1 MRYNDL
7 MDAPYLTA
15 ILADDEPAI
24 TEGLSSLP
32 VWEELGISVIGTADS
47 GKAALEKIT
56 SLRPDFAIMDI
67 MMPGMT
73 GLDVLERLEEA
84 ASDTDIIILSGYGNF
99 EYARKALKFQAK
111 AYLLKPVDA
120 AELRETLL
128 SLMKRR
134 IQEDAGEAL
143 RVSRTTLNDLADG
156 KLIDTATVTRMLTSG
171 AKGLSDGNCF
181 AMIFSF
187 PSNMKE
193 GTLTS
198 LETATEGIKRILWNK
213 DQKTIRAIFSISERT
228 PFEIAEAC
236 LKALSDK
243 DQTLPR
249 IAIGNTVNSLGAI
262 ATSFSRASM
271 ALSYQLYDE
280 NGRIF
285 TSDIIASTP
294 PAYKPADRDI
304 EPLKEYILA
313 NDREGIREY
322 CENFIK
328 TLLGNT
334 LPPPNYV
341 YSITNWLIRE
351 AGNRLSPLIDTALLI
366 PEAPDITK
374 YRTIPALEDG
384 LVSLFERL
392 ASYIAAVYGKDA
404 ESRLTRKEEDDDEII
419 QKMIRYIDEHTE
431 EQVRLEDIASL
442 VNLSPSYAA
451 IYFRKKTGTTLR
463 EFMLQRK
470 MEDARK
476 KLLERDASVTD
487 IAYNLGY
494 HDYRSFSR
502 AFKNI
507 TGITPSEFQELHA
520 K

>member
-1 MRYNDL
+1 MRYNVS

-32 VWEELGISVIGTADS
+32 VWKELGINVIATASS
-47 GKAALEKIT
+47 GKEALQKIV

-67 MMPGMT
+67 MMTGMT
-73 GLDVLERLEEA
+73 GLDVLENLEA
-84 ASDTDIIILSGYGNF
+84 ASTDTDIIILSGYGNF

-120 AELRETLL
+120 DELRETLL
-128 SLMKRR
+128 SLVKKRTD
-134 IQEDAGEAL
+134 EESGASL
-143 RVSRTTLNDLADG
+143 TVSRSTLNDLAEG
-156 KLIDTATVTRMLTSG
+156 KILDTEAVSRMLTSG
-171 AKGLSDGNCF
+171 KDGLSDGTCF
-181 AMIFSF
+181 SMIFSF
-187 PSNMKE
+187 SSPMKE
-193 GTLTS
+193 GTLS
-198 LETATEGIKRILWNK
+198 VLENTTKGIRRLLWNK
-213 DQKTIRAIFSISERT
+213 DQKTIRAIFSISEKT
-228 PFEIAEAC
+228 PFEIAEEC
-236 LKALSDK
+236 LRALGEKGLD
-243 DQTLPR
+243 LPR
-249 IAIGNTVNSLGAI
+249 IAIGNTVGRPGAI
-262 ATSFSRASM
+262 ASSFSRAAM

-280 NGRIF
+280 YGRIF
-285 TSDIIASTP
+285 TSEMIASTP
-294 PAYKPADRDI
+294 PEYKPADRDV
-304 EPLKEYILA
+304 EPLEEYILN
-313 NDREGIREY
+313 NDKDGIQSY
-322 CENFIK
+322 SVSFIK
-328 TLLGNT
+328 TLLGKT

-351 AGNRLSPLIDTALLI
+351 IGNRLKELINTSALL

-374 YRTIPALEDG
+374 YRTIPALEEG
-384 LVSLFERL
+384 LTDLFCRI
-392 ASYIAAVYGKDA
+392 ATYIDAVYGKEEA
-404 ESRLTRKEEDDDEII
+404 RRRLKGENGSDEII
-419 QKMIRYIDEHTE
+419 QKMIAYINEHTE
-431 EQVRLEDIASL
+431 EQIRLEDVASL

-476 KLLERDASVTD
+476 KLLEKEASVTD

-507 TGITPSEFQELHA
+507 TGMTPSEFQDRNLQ
-520 K
+520 